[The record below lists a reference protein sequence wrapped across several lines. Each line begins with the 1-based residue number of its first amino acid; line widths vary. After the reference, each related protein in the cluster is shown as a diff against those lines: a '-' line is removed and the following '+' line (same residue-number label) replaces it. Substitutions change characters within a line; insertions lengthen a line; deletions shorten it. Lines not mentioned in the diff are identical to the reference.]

1 MFTINHPIRTPTVIA
16 VIVGLAVAACAAGAL
31 AAPVGPLAPEA
42 AHAQVAGARDSGGG
56 GGKAAEAGKNAGKLI
71 SGWAKALFLAV
82 GAIVA
87 LPLLA
92 RRDMGGMA
100 ALFVIVIVVGLVV
113 LAPDRL
119 ESIIEAVGSA
129 IAG

>member
-1 MFTINHPIRTPTVIA
+1 MFTNTHLLRGPTAVA
-16 VIVGLAVAACAAGAL
+16 VIVALAVAALAAGAL
-31 AAPVGPLAPEA
+31 VAPSGPLGAEP
-42 AHAQVAGARDSGGG
+42 AHAQVAGARDGGG

-92 RRDMGGMA
+92 RRDMGGLA
-100 ALFVIVIVVGLVV
+100 GFFVIVIVVGLVV

-119 ESIIEAVGSA
+119 ESIIEAVGEA

>member
-1 MFTINHPIRTPTVIA
+1 MFTNTHLLRGPTAVA
-16 VIVGLAVAACAAGAL
+16 VIVALAVAALAAGAL
-31 AAPVGPLAPEA
+31 VAPSGPLGAEP
-42 AHAQVAGARDSGGG
+42 AHAQVAGARDGG

-92 RRDMGGMA
+92 RRDMGGLA
-100 ALFVIVIVVGLVV
+100 GFFVIVIVVGLVV

-119 ESIIEAVGSA
+119 ESIIEAVGEA